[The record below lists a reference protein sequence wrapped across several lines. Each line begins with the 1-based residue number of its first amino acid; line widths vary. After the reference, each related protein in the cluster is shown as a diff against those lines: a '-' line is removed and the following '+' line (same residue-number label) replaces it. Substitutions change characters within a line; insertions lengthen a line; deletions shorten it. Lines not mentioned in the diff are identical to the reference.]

1 MKKRVQFCEEILKRK
16 INYDNIMFTDECKA
30 NLSSYTND
38 WIRLEPEMQIK
49 LKNEEKEPY
58 DLINRPMKKFEDS
71 IMIAGGISFYG
82 LSNLLFLDGSM
93 NSFAYGQTLLF
104 FKEDIK
110 KE

>member
-1 MKKRVQFCEEILKRK
+1 MQNK
-16 INYDNIMFTDECKA
+16 I
-30 NLSSYTND
+30 
-38 WIRLEPEMQIK
+38 
-49 LKNEEKEPY
+49 KNGEKEPY
-58 DLINRPMKKFEDS
+58 APINRQMKKFEDS

>member
-1 MKKRVQFCEEILKRK
+1 
-16 INYDNIMFTDECKA
+16 
-30 NLSSYTND
+30 
-38 WIRLEPEMQIK
+38 MQIK

-82 LSNLLFLDGSM
+82 LSNLLFLDGTM

>member
-1 MKKRVQFCEEILKRK
+1 
-16 INYDNIMFTDECKA
+16 
-30 NLSSYTND
+30 
-38 WIRLEPEMQIK
+38 
-49 LKNEEKEPY
+49 
-58 DLINRPMKKFEDS
+58 MKKFEDS